1 MGQEL
6 NEPGARVAEGQPQ
19 KETGQTGTGQVGLL
33 RSWIRISFSVQRDTA
48 LVLIR

>member
-19 KETGQTGTGQVGLL
+19 ETGQTGTGQVGLL